1 MTPSLMNGHFQMDIL
16 RRTVESGTLR
26 PLDARRERLRA
37 LLCAIEKHES
47 VLHDALRADLGKSAL
62 DAFTAETGFVQSEIR
77 YTLKNLRRWS
87 RPRRT
92 AVPPMLQPS
101 QAHIIPEPKG
111 VVLIIGPWNYPVQL
125 VLSPLVAALA
135 AGNCAVIKPSE
146 LAPHTSAAL
155 KTLIDDAFSPD
166 TVQLIEGG
174 RETSVMLL
182 NQPFDHIFFTGG
194 TETGRAVALAAAEQ
208 LIPVTL
214 ELGGKCPVLICE
226 DADLRL
232 AARRI
237 ARGKFMNAG
246 QTCVAPDHVW
256 VPRTRLNEFFQTLE
270 KTIADFYGDDPKT
283 SSDYGRI
290 VNRRHFD
297 RLVALAPDCKH
308 DADNLFIAP
317 TLILDPPRD
326 SALMQEEIFGP
337 LLPVLPYDSEQDVIA
352 FCRARPV
359 PLAFYLF
366 TGDREKETRLIAA
379 VSSGGV
385 CVNDTLMHIIP
396 KGLPFGGKGASG
408 MGAYHGKRGFEEF
421 SHFRSVLR
429 HSTKFDLRSAY
440 PPLKISLNAMKRAYR
455 FFAGD

>member
-1 MTPSLMNGHFQMDIL
+1 MTPSLMNGHFQMDLL

-26 PLDARRERLRA
+26 PLQARRDRLYA
-37 LLCAIEKHES
+37 LLRAIEKHES
-47 VLHDALRADLGKSAL
+47 ALHAALRADLGKSAL

-77 YTLKNLRRWS
+77 YTLKNLNRWS

-111 VVLIIGPWNYPVQL
+111 VVLIIGPWNYPAQL

-155 KTLIDDAFSPD
+155 KALIEDAFSPD

-174 RETSVMLL
+174 QETSVMLL

-194 TETGRAVALAAAEQ
+194 TGTGRAVARAAAEQ

-226 DADLRL
+226 DTDLRL

-256 VPRTRLNEFFQTLE
+256 VPREKMQEFFRTLE
-270 KTIADFYGDDPKT
+270 KTVVEFYGSDPAK
-283 SSDYGRI
+283 SPDYSRI

-297 RLVALAPDCKH
+297 RLVALAPDCIR
-308 DADNLFIAP
+308 DADDLFIAP
-317 TLILDPPRD
+317 TLILDPPLD
-326 SALMQEEIFGP
+326 SAIMQEEIFGP
-337 LLPVLPYDSEQDVIA
+337 LLPVIPYDCEEQVLEW
-352 FCRARPV
+352 CRARPV
-359 PLAFYLF
+359 PLAFYIF
-366 TGDREKETRLIAA
+366 TGDREKEACLIAA

-429 HSTKFDLRSAY
+429 HSTAFDLRSAY
-440 PPLKISLNAMKRAYR
+440 PPFVVPLRLLKHFYRRLN
-455 FFAGD
+455 

>member
-1 MTPSLMNGHFQMDIL
+1 MDLL

-26 PLDARRERLRA
+26 PLEARRERLRA
-37 LLCAIEKHES
+37 LLRAIEKHES
-47 VLHDALRADLGKSAL
+47 ALHDALRADLGKSAL

-77 YTLKNLRRWS
+77 YTLKNLRRWN
-87 RPRRT
+87 RPRRA
-92 AVPPMLQPS
+92 AVPPMLRPS
-101 QAHIIPEPKG
+101 QAHSIPEPKG

-135 AGNCAVIKPSE
+135 AGNCAVLKPSE

-155 KTLIDDAFSPD
+155 KMLIDDAFSSD
-166 TVQLIEGG
+166 TVQLIKGG

-194 TETGRAVALAAAEQ
+194 TETGRAVARAAAEQ

-226 DADLRL
+226 DTDLRL

-256 VPRTRLNEFFQTLE
+256 VPREKMQEFSRTLE
-270 KTIADFYGDDPKT
+270 KTIVEFYGSDPAK
-283 SSDYGRI
+283 SPDYGRI
-290 VNRRHFD
+290 VNHRHFD
-297 RLVALAPDCKH
+297 RLVTLAPDCKH
-308 DADNLFIAP
+308 DAENLTIAP
-317 TLILDPPRD
+317 TLIIDPPLD
-326 SALMQEEIFGP
+326 SAVMQAEIFGP
-337 LLPVLPYDSEQDVIA
+337 LLPVLPYDNEQEVID

-366 TGDREKETRLIAA
+366 TGDRKKEARLIAA

-429 HSTKFDLRSAY
+429 HSTAFDLRAAY